1 MQIKII
7 LPLSLTLLMVA
18 CGDKTQSTA
27 QFDKETFETY
37 LKVKRIPLNDETRYQ
52 RMQAEYLRRQA
63 LTSAIEK
70 TDKLDEKTIAV
81 EVEEFRK
88 ELIISRYFDDYLRQ
102 SVTDES
108 LQNYYRSNP
117 DQFKSTRAGVAHI
130 LFRVNPRMTE
140 AERQAKL
147 TSARDVHGKL
157 ILGETFENLAKS
169 FSEDKVSAAKGGS
182 LGLIKQG
189 AISKEFSAKVF
200 ALKEGEY
207 TEPFLTEY
215 GFHIAKLV
223 SSPADVTQSFDA
235 KKGDIRYQ
243 LRNQTKQAENKRL
256 LDSVGYEPKS

>member
-1 MQIKII
+1 MQLKII
-7 LPLSLTLLMVA
+7 LPISLTLLMIA
-18 CGDKTQSTA
+18 CSDQTATQL
-27 QFDKETFETY
+27 DKEKFETY

-52 RMQAEYLRRQA
+52 RMQTEYLRRQA
-63 LTSAIEK
+63 LTAAIEK
-70 TDKLDEKTIAV
+70 TDKLDEKMIAV

-88 ELIISRYFDDYLRQ
+88 ELLISRYFDDYLQQ
-102 SVTDES
+102 SVTDDS
-108 LQNYYRSNP
+108 LQSYYRNNQ
-117 DQFKSTRAGVAHI
+117 DQFKSTRAGVAHM

-147 TSARDVHGKL
+147 TTAMDVHGKL
-157 ILGETFENLAKS
+157 ILGEKFEDLAQS
-169 FSEDKVSAAKGGS
+169 FSEDKVSANKGGS
-182 LGLIKQG
+182 LGMIKEG

-200 ALKEGEY
+200 ALKEGEF

-243 LRNQTKQAENKRL
+243 LRNQTKQAESKRL
-256 LDSVGYEPKS
+256 LDSVGYEPKG